1 MAQCHHHREENV
13 RQVYQEQL
21 QIAASLPSPSESLSY
36 LCSILRSLL
45 QCLSISALETV
56 IQATPSVDEDLDLK
70 PFLDRFGQPSDGLPI
85 EILDAL
91 VPRIRSLVFR
101 GYLHGWYETSPET
114 QSSLVDDLQ
123 EWVAFRNGRPAHGV
137 LDAPTTNSW
146 STKTS
151 SLIHRILA
159 NTDGVLPVATRSELV
174 VHIGELSVSINT
186 PLLVSEHAVVIKR
199 IVSRKGIL
207 KAHGHLLS
215 WTDAREFTSD
225 LSQGNVFSAESKAVE
240 KFRWTEVPVHDKS
253 FLLLNNIPSR
263 QTSTFVGRGK
273 ELDKLKAWMGDII
286 DSRACL
292 VFGDGGFGKTTLV
305 LEFFNSLLEGA
316 IQAEF
321 PLPSVISFYT
331 AKRTKWTEEG
341 LIHFKG
347 ISEAMEDSVR
357 ELLYSLSPVLGK
369 EWYKHEGRSLIDK
382 AAQAFSDEGFT
393 RNDVLLIIDNT
404 ETLATSQVDA
414 QELGDFISM
423 VARKIGR
430 VVITSRRREILN
442 AEPLPV
448 SQLSES
454 EAFLLLQKLGSE
466 YGARAVTQAG
476 EARLRS
482 VCSQLMC
489 KPLLIDTLVRYI
501 ARSSSGLQDGL
512 DQILKK
518 TNDELLEFLYEDAWA
533 RMNTSVQKVFM
544 TLVSLASPLDGKCV
558 GDVCTQLGVLHA
570 EFQGSLGETYFSTIV
585 DRGDSYDL
593 EIVELAKEFF
603 RQKKKKLPAED
614 AESID
619 KIALKVDKQA
629 TVRFE
634 IEKSYRTDRVA
645 DGFRNEY
652 AKAAKIAMIKRD
664 YTSACENFELALLE
678 EPLNAALNERF
689 ASFLFRTLS
698 KANAAYP
705 YAERATVLDEHSAD
719 AWLTFGLIKYK
730 LGDLEGGDQAID
742 KSLKFGKTEQL
753 CSLRKGIA
761 RYHVAKQEEYSG
773 RTVRLL
779 KEAELL
785 VIKSTKS
792 GPSNDFYHHKNRREA
807 EKYISLIRNLSVS
820 VKKRI
825 SASSPNPSAS

>member
-1 MAQCHHHREENV
+1 MRN
-13 RQVYQEQL
+13 VYQGQL
-21 QIAASLPSPSESLSY
+21 QIAVSLTSPSESLSY

-45 QCLSISALETV
+45 QCISISALETV
-56 IQATPSVDEDLDLK
+56 IQTTPSVDDDIDLK
-70 PFLDRFGQPSDGLPI
+70 PLLDRFGQPSDGLPV

-101 GYLHGWYETSPET
+101 NYMHGWYEAVPGSERC
-114 QSSLVDDLQ
+114 LVDDLQ
-123 EWVAFRNGRPAHGV
+123 LWVAFRNGRPAHGV
-137 LDAPTTNSW
+137 LDAPTTSEW
-146 STKTS
+146 ASKTAE
-151 SLIHRILA
+151 LIRRILGTA
-159 NTDGVLPVATRSELV
+159 EGVLPVATKSGLV
-174 VHIGELSVSINT
+174 VQIGDLSVPVTT

-199 IVSRKGIL
+199 IVARKGVL

-215 WTDAREFTSD
+215 WTDAREFTID
-225 LSQGNVFSAESKAVE
+225 LRPGSVFATESKE
-240 KFRWTEVPVHDKS
+240 MDKFRWTEVPVQSKP
-253 FLLLNNIPSR
+253 FLLLNNVPCR
-263 QTSTFVGRGK
+263 QTSTFVGRSK
-273 ELDKLKAWMGDII
+273 ELDKLKEWMGDIS

-305 LEFFNSLLEGA
+305 LEFFNSLLEGS
-316 IQAEF
+316 IETDFQ
-321 PLPSVISFYT
+321 LPSIISFYT

-357 ELLYSLSPVLGK
+357 ELLYCLSPVLGK
-369 EWYKHEGRSLIDK
+369 EWYRHEGRSLIDK
-382 AAQAFSDEGFT
+382 AAQALTDEGFD

-404 ETLATSQVDA
+404 ETMATSQVDA

-423 VARKIGR
+423 VARRIGR

-448 SQLSES
+448 SQLSQS
-454 EAFLLLQKLGSE
+454 EALLLLQKLGTE
-466 YGARAVTQAG
+466 YGARSISQAG

-482 VCSQLMC
+482 VCTQLMC

-501 ARSSSGLQDGL
+501 ARSSSGIQDGL

-533 RMNTSVQKVFM
+533 RMTALVQKVFV

-570 EFQGSLGETYFSTIV
+570 EFQGSLGETYFSTII
-585 DRGDSYDL
+585 DRGDTYDL

-603 RQKKKKLPAED
+603 RQKKKKLPTED
-614 AESID
+614 AEFID
-619 KIALKVDKQA
+619 KIAMKVDKQA

-652 AKAAKIAMIKRD
+652 AKAAKIAMFKKD
-664 YTSACENFELALLE
+664 NVAASENFELALLE
-678 EPLNAALNERF
+678 EPLNAALHERY
-689 ASFLFRTLS
+689 ASFLFRTLG

-705 YAERATVLDEHSAD
+705 FAERATSLDEHSAD

-730 LGDLEGGDQAID
+730 LGDLAGGDDAID
-742 KSLKFGKTEQL
+742 KALKFGKTEQL

-761 RYHVAKQEEYSG
+761 RYHFAKQEPYG
-773 RTVRLL
+773 GHTVKLL
-779 KEAELL
+779 KEAEVL
-785 VIKSTKS
+785 VAKSTKT
-792 GPSNDFYHHKNRREA
+792 GVSNDFYYHKNRREA
-807 EKYISLIRNLSVS
+807 EKYISLIRNLSGN

-825 SASSPNPSAS
+825 SANSPQPER

>member
-1 MAQCHHHREENV
+1 MAQCHQNREEDV
-13 RQVYQEQL
+13 RKVYQEQL
-21 QIAASLPSPSESLSY
+21 QKAVSLSSPGESLSY
-36 LCSILRSLL
+36 LCSIMRSLL

-56 IQATPSVDEDLDLK
+56 IQATPSVDEDVDLK
-70 PFLDRFGQPSDGLPI
+70 PFLDRFSQPSDGLPV

-101 GYLHGWYETSPET
+101 NYFNGWYETLPES
-114 QSSLVDDLQ
+114 QSSLVEELQ
-123 EWVAFRNGRPAHGV
+123 QWVAFRNGRPAHGV
-137 LDAPTTNSW
+137 LDAPTTDHW
-146 STKTS
+146 STKTAD
-151 SLIHRILA
+151 LIRRILA
-159 NTDGVLPVATRSELV
+159 RADGVLPTAKQSGLAVQIGDLLV
-174 VHIGELSVSINT
+174 PINT
-186 PLLVSEHAVVIKR
+186 PLLVTGHAVVIKR
-199 IVSRKGIL
+199 IVSRKGVL
-207 KAHGHLLS
+207 KAQGHLLS

-225 LSQGNVFSAESKAVE
+225 LQQSSVFSAESQTVE
-240 KFRWTEVPVHDKS
+240 KFRWTEIPTQNSS
-253 FLLLNNIPSR
+253 FLLLNNIPGR
-263 QTSTFVGRGK
+263 QTSTFVGRSR
-273 ELDKLKAWMGDII
+273 ELDKLKAWMGDIV

-305 LEFFNSLLEGA
+305 LEFFNSLLEGSLEA
-316 IQAEF
+316 DF
-321 PLPSVISFYT
+321 PLPSIISFYT
-331 AKRTKWTEEG
+331 AKRTKWTEQG

-357 ELLYSLSPVLGK
+357 ELLYSLTPILGK
-369 EWYKHEGRSLIDK
+369 EWYKHDGRSLIDK
-382 AAQAFSDEGFT
+382 AAQAFADEGFT

-414 QELGDFISM
+414 QELGDFIYM
-423 VARKIGR
+423 VAKKIGR

-448 SQLSES
+448 SQLPES

-476 EARLRS
+476 EARLRN
-482 VCSQLMC
+482 VCAQLMC

-501 ARSSSGLQDGL
+501 ARSSSSIQDGL

-570 EFQGSLGETYFSTIV
+570 EFQGSLGETYFATIV

-603 RQKKKKLPAED
+603 RQKKKKLPTDVSEL
-614 AESID
+614 ID

-629 TVRFE
+629 TARFE

-652 AKAAKIAMIKRD
+652 AKAAKIAMIKKD
-664 YTSACENFELALLE
+664 HLAACENFELALLE
-678 EPLNAALNERF
+678 EPLNAALHERY
-689 ASFLFRTLS
+689 ASFLFRSLG
-698 KANAAYP
+698 KPDVAYP
-705 YAERATVLDEHSAD
+705 YAERATTLDEHSAD
-719 AWLTFGLIKYK
+719 AWLTLGLIKYK
-730 LGDLEGGDQAID
+730 QGDLEGGDRAID

-753 CSLRKGIA
+753 CALRKGIA
-761 RYHVAKQEEYSG
+761 RYHAAKQEVYSG
-773 RTVRLL
+773 RTVRIL

-785 VIKSTKS
+785 VVQSTKS
-792 GPSNDFYHHKNRREA
+792 RYTNDFYHHKNKREA
-807 EKYISLIRNLSVS
+807 EKYIVLIRNLSDT

-825 SASSPNPSAS
+825 SAMQTQPDR

>member
-1 MAQCHHHREENV
+1 MVQCLHCREENV
-13 RQVYQEQL
+13 RNVYQGQL
-21 QIAASLPSPSESLSY
+21 QIAVSLTSPSESLSY

-45 QCLSISALETV
+45 QCISISALETV
-56 IQATPSVDEDLDLK
+56 IQATPSVDDDIDLK
-70 PFLDRFGQPSDGLPI
+70 PFLDRFGQPSDGLPV

-101 GYLHGWYETSPET
+101 NYMHGWYEPLPDSERC
-114 QSSLVDDLQ
+114 LVDELQ
-123 EWVAFRNGRPAHGV
+123 LWVAFRNGRPAHGV
-137 LDAPTTNSW
+137 LDAPTTGEW
-146 STKTS
+146 ATKTAE
-151 SLIHRILA
+151 LIRRILGSA
-159 NTDGVLPVATRSELV
+159 EGVLPVASKSGLAV
-174 VHIGELSVSINT
+174 QIGDLSVPVTT

-199 IVSRKGIL
+199 IVARKGVL

-215 WTDAREFTSD
+215 WTDAREFTND
-225 LSQGNVFSAESKAVE
+225 LLAGSVFATESKVMD
-240 KFRWTEVPVHDKS
+240 KFRWTEVRVQNKP
-253 FLLLNNIPSR
+253 FLLLNNVPCR
-263 QTSTFVGRGK
+263 QTSTFVGRIK
-273 ELDKLKAWMGDII
+273 ELDKLKEWMGDIS

-305 LEFFNSLLEGA
+305 LEFFNSLLEGS
-316 IQAEF
+316 IETNFQ
-321 PLPSVISFYT
+321 LPSIISFYT

-357 ELLYSLSPVLGK
+357 ELLYCLSPVLGK
-369 EWYKHEGRSLIDK
+369 EWYRHEGRSLIDK
-382 AAQAFSDEGFT
+382 AAQALADEGFD

-404 ETLATSQVDA
+404 ETMATSQVDA

-423 VARKIGR
+423 VARRIGR

-454 EAFLLLQKLGSE
+454 EALLLLQKLGAE
-466 YGARAVTQAG
+466 YGARSISQAG

-482 VCSQLMC
+482 VCAQLMC

-501 ARSSSGLQDGL
+501 ARSSSGIQDGL

-533 RMNTSVQKVFM
+533 RMSALVQKVFV

-585 DRGDSYDL
+585 DRGDTYDL

-603 RQKKKKLPAED
+603 RQKKKKLPTED
-614 AESID
+614 AELID
-619 KIALKVDKQA
+619 KIAMKVDKQA

-652 AKAAKIAMIKRD
+652 AKAAKIATFKKD
-664 YTSACENFELALLE
+664 NVAATENFELALLE
-678 EPLNAALNERF
+678 EPLNAALHERY
-689 ASFLFRTLS
+689 ASFLFRTLG

-705 YAERATVLDEHSAD
+705 FAERAVSLDEHSAD

-730 LGDLEGGDQAID
+730 LGDLSGGDGAID
-742 KSLKFGKTEQL
+742 KALRFGKTEQL

-761 RYHVAKQEEYSG
+761 RYHVAKQEPYNG
-773 RTVRLL
+773 HTVKLL
-779 KEAELL
+779 KEAEVL
-785 VIKSTKS
+785 VAKSSKT
-792 GPSNDFYHHKNRREA
+792 GASNDFYYHKNRREA
-807 EKYISLIRNLSVS
+807 EKYISLIRNLSGN

-825 SASSPNPSAS
+825 AANPPQPER